1 MKKLF
6 DRMHYQSLWKIL
18 SAYGCSDILIRIVKA
33 LYNNFTCSVIDDNKW
48 SNRFSITIGVREGC
62 IMSPLLFLMAI
73 YWDMRKSFCNKRR
86 EILVTITSIL
96 EGLEFA
102 DTIVLVLSN
111 SKHLQRTNKDI
122 SKYAE
127 QIGLNIWSIKL
138 RQNNVASSITCCNNC
153 EP

>member
-1 MKKLF
+1 
-6 DRMHYQSLWKIL
+6 
-18 SAYGCSDILIRIVKA
+18 
-33 LYNNFTCSVIDDNKW
+33 
-48 SNRFSITIGVREGC
+48 
-62 IMSPLLFLMAI
+62 MSPLLFLMAI
-73 YWDMRKSFCNKRR
+73 YWVMRKTFCKKRR

-111 SKHLQRTNKDI
+111 SEHLQRTNKDI

-127 QIGLNIWSIKL
+127 QIGLNIKKF
-138 RQNNVASSITCCNNC
+138 RQNNVASSITFCNNC

>member
-1 MKKLF
+1 
-6 DRMHYQSLWKIL
+6 
-18 SAYGCSDILIRIVKA
+18 
-33 LYNNFTCSVIDDNKW
+33 
-48 SNRFSITIGVREGC
+48 
-62 IMSPLLFLMAI
+62 MSPLLFLMAI
-73 YWDMRKSFCNKRR
+73 YWVMRKTFCNKRR

-127 QIGLNIWSIKL
+127 QIGLNI
-138 RQNNVASSITCCNNC
+138 
-153 EP
+153 